1 MKTVLA
7 LQIHTHASHAKPSTL
22 SAVRR
27 CSLILLA
34 LSLTCALTV
43 QAHAQNNGGSRDDD
57 EVIRVASDLVQL
69 NVGVADRRGRAITD
83 LNASD
88 FVVYEDDVRQKI
100 TSFETVNAPFSLV
113 LLLDLSSSTGSFRPT
128 LKLAA
133 LRFIDALAP
142 EDRVS
147 VISFSDKPNVLTD
160 FTSDRRKIGEAIEIA
175 EGKGK
180 TYLYDSLRFSLTRL
194 AREGKRRKAVVVLT
208 DGIDTTLRA
217 YDGSAAKDAT
227 TNEAA
232 IAAVKPENNQLFAS
246 VLNAADRQG
255 VTIYPLSLPSGDPKK
270 LLALTP
276 SQAAI
281 YAAARSRLTLLANRS
296 GGRMHEI
303 KRLEN
308 MGTLYAEVAADLR
321 TLYTISYQ
329 PAATSTPPQQNNTN
343 VERDRNGLRWRPIRI
358 EVARPDTIARTRQ
371 GYYAP

>member
-1 MKTVLA
+1 MRTTLA
-7 LQIHTHASHAKPSTL
+7 IQTDARLPRINSSTL
-22 SAVRR
+22 STLRR
-27 CSLILLA
+27 GILILLA
-34 LSLTCALTV
+34 LFWSGAFAAQLY
-43 QAHAQNNGGSRDDD
+43 AQNGRDDD

-83 LNASD
+83 LNAND

-100 TSFETVNAPFSLV
+100 TSFETANAPFSLV

-147 VISFSDKPNVLTD
+147 IISFSDKARVLTD

-175 EGKGK
+175 EGRGK

-217 YDGSAAKDAT
+217 YDGSAAKNAT

-232 IAAVKPENNQLFAS
+232 IAAVKPETNALFAS

-281 YAAARSRLTLLANRS
+281 YASARTRLVSLANRS
-296 GGRMHEI
+296 GGRLHEI

-329 PAATSTPPQQNNTN
+329 PIAKTPAAQNNN
-343 VERDRNGLRWRPIRI
+343 VERDQNGLRWRPIRI
-358 EVARPDTIARTRQ
+358 EVTRPDTIARTRQ